1 MSLSVHVNVLC
12 AREWGNHDVDG
23 HYLLLESAVASLSG

>member
-12 AREWGNHDVDG
+12 AREWGNHDV
-23 HYLLLESAVASLSG
+23 ESAVASLSG